1 MTPAGG
7 QSPPAGDTRTG
18 IMMSDLFQQ
27 TTAKLAKPLTV
38 RSRVLVF
45 LAFLALVPTFFAP
58 LWHMTFLAQQYPEGL
73 NLYIYSHN
81 LIGGDDGNDL
91 TEINVLNH
99 YIGMAELQEE
109 DFTEFKWIPLI
120 VGLLVV
126 LALRSVAI
134 GTLSSV
140 VDIGVFF
147 LYFALFSMWRF
158 WYMLY
163 NYGHNLDP
171 KAAVKVEPFMP
182 PLFGTEMVGQFTVT
196 SLPSTGSIFFFLF
209 LVLLTSAI
217 YVTYRQQKKSTV

>member
-1 MTPAGG
+1 MEEKIASFNRFLNT
-7 QSPPAGDTRTG
+7 
-18 IMMSDLFQQ
+18 
-27 TTAKLAKPLTV
+27 PLTL
-38 RSRVLVF
+38 RSRILVLVAA
-45 LAFLALVPTFFAP
+45 LVLVPTLFLP
-58 LWHMTFLAQQYPEGL
+58 LWQLDFGSQQYPEGL
-73 NLYIYSHN
+73 ELFIYSSS
-81 LIGGDDGNDL
+81 LQGGDDGNDL